1 MFSGFNDSTIKYFV
15 LIECQNDKYT
25 FKNNHTLYEEGIK
38 QPCEH
43 LFDELASFLTCLDNN
58 LILNKRICISSPYN
72 DARFCAGTPMSSTF
86 ISSLKHITQDQKTYL
101 DSFLMLQENA
111 INTE

>member
-43 LFDELASFLTCLDNN
+43 LFDELASFLKESAFL
-58 LILNKRICISSPYN
+58 L
-72 DARFCAGTPMSSTF
+72 
-86 ISSLKHITQDQKTYL
+86 HIMMQD
-101 DSFLMLQENA
+101 SVQERQ
-111 INTE
+111 